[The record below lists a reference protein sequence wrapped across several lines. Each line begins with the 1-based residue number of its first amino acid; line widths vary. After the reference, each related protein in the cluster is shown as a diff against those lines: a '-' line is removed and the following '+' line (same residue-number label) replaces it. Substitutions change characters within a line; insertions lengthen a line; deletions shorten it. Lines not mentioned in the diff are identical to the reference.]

1 MGPVYVKIHRQ
12 ALRSTAIRVQ
22 KRKREMPT
30 PVKLSPLAK
39 QVCYILTGGDTAY
52 CNFRFGAQQVSQ
64 AKFQDVAWHISVGA
78 IQVTEMPSG
87 TETAAEYYPC
97 TAHPDKKATL
107 QVKASLNQADHIA
120 ASNVIHE
127 ATHAMQ
133 DIQRL
138 ILAQEDAE
146 AAAFVAQAIY
156 FHYHRF
162 PEAPVTGD
170 SASDA
175 IMEVAFDIASANV
188 GGFIVDPAD
197 EERLRKIILAHPHYR
212 SNIDPVFKYRF
223 PGVAIP
229 P

>member
-1 MGPVYVKIHRQ
+1 
-12 ALRSTAIRVQ
+12 
-22 KRKREMPT
+22 MPT
-30 PVKLSPLAK
+30 QVKLSPLAK

-52 CNFRFGAQQVSQ
+52 CNFRFGTQMVSQ
-64 AKFQDVAWHISVGA
+64 AKFLDVAWYISVGA
-78 IQVTEMPSG
+78 IQVVEMPSSTG
-87 TETAAEYYPC
+87 TAAEYYPC

-107 QVKASLNQADHIA
+107 QVKAPLNQADHIT

-146 AAAFVAQAIY
+146 AAAFVAQAVY

-162 PEAPVTGD
+162 PEAPLTGD
-170 SASDA
+170 SPSDT
-175 IMEVAFDIASANV
+175 IMKVAFDIASANV
-188 GGFIVDPAD
+188 GGFIVDATD
-197 EERLRKIILAHPHYR
+197 EERLRKVIIEHPHYR
-212 SNIDPVFKYRF
+212 SNIDPFFKYRF